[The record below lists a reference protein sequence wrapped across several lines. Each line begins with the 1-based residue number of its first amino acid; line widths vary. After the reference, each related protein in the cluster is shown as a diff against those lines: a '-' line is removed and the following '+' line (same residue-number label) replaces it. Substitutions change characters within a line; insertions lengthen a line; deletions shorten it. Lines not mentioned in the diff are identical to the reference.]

1 MCIACV
7 PRTIASRSLVAL
19 DIETIDDVDRVVGLS
34 GIGLGGV
41 SAAEATSR
49 RPAGRPGL
57 SPREGQTLIAVAL
70 EHVRAG
76 KSKRIAPQH
85 TSTCSHGLRRG
96 ELLFQCKRA
105 MAVVTSTCHMS
116 FSFARRSVSCAC
128 FSRMACFSSMAWSV
142 PRFPSKSACKAAQS
156 MAGVLVVM
164 PGRSF
169 TST

>member
-70 EHVRAG
+70 EHVRGEIETNSAAHLDLLARSAARG
-76 KSKRIAPQH
+76 AALSMQARYGSCHFHLSHELFIRAPKRVMRLLLED
-85 TSTCSHGLRRG
+85 GL
-96 ELLFQCKRA
+96 LLEYGLECA
-105 MAVVTSTCHMS
+105 E
-116 FSFARRSVSCAC
+116 VS
-128 FSRMACFSSMAWSV
+128 
-142 PRFPSKSACKAAQS
+142 
-156 MAGVLVVM
+156 L
-164 PGRSF
+164 
-169 TST
+169 